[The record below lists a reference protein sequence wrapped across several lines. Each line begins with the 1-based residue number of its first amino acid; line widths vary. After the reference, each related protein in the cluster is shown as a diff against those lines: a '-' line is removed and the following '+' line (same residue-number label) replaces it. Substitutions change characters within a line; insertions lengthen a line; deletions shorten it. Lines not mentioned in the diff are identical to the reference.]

1 MDDFEKY
8 ILSTRGCVIPKSEDA
23 TLCSPTISNSL
34 HCFAWAEDIKAS
46 FSLKNLVEIRFKNN
60 RKDVFFNNE
69 ELFLKIGD
77 IVAVEAP
84 SGHDIGIVNLLGEE
98 IFWQLRKQEKPE
110 HYPQIYRKAKPVDIE
125 KWKKAVMRED
135 IVLRRSK
142 EIIDDLNLKMKLGDV
157 EFQGDNS
164 KATFY
169 YTADERVDFRE
180 LIKILASEFKVR
192 IEMRQIG
199 ARQESSKI
207 GGIGTCG
214 RELCCVKWKR
224 NFDSVT
230 TNSARFQELS
240 LNPSK
245 LAGQCGKLKCCLNYE
260 VKAYIDARKNF
271 PDTSIILKTKDGNAY
286 FQKSDVFKKILW
298 YSFDPE
304 NSVNITPLTTDRV
317 EEIIDLNKKGE
328 TPDTLLQNNLQLADL
343 ISNKHNIQITS
354 EEIQKSQEQP
364 KFSKTKTKNKKGR
377 RPNRRPNNP
386 DNNDN
391 KNPNPKPKKQF
402 RRNNRDNQKPKDEK

>member
-1 MDDFEKY
+1 MNNFDNY
-8 ILSTRGCVIPKSEDA
+8 ILSTRGCIIPDTEEA
-23 TLCSPTISNSL
+23 QCCLPTTTNSL
-34 HCFAWAEDIKAS
+34 HCFAWAEDIKTS
-46 FSLKNLVEIRFKNN
+46 FSTKNLVEIRFKNN
-60 RKDVFFNNE
+60 RKDIFYNHE
-69 ELFLKIGD
+69 ELFLKTGD

-84 SGHDIGIVNLLGEE
+84 TGHDIGIVNLIGEE
-98 IFWQLRKQEKPE
+98 IFWQLKKQENPE
-110 HYPQIYRKAKPVDIE
+110 YFPKIYRKVKPVDIE
-125 KWKKAVMRED
+125 KWKKAVEREI
-135 IVLRRSK
+135 IVLTRTK
-142 EIIDDLNLKMKLGDV
+142 EIIEDLSLKMKLGDV

-180 LIKILASEFKVR
+180 LIKILASEFKIR

-214 RELCCVKWKR
+214 LELCCVKWKR
-224 NFDSVT
+224 KFDSVT

-260 VKAYIDARKNF
+260 VNAYIEARKGF
-271 PDTSIILKTKDGNAY
+271 PETSITLKTKEGNAY

-304 NSVNITPLTTDRV
+304 NSVNITPLTIERV
-317 EEIIDLNKKGE
+317 DEIIEINKKGE
-328 TPDTLLQNNLQLADL
+328 IPDTLLQNNLELADL
-343 ISNKHNIQITS
+343 ISNKHNIQITK
-354 EEIQKSQEQP
+354 EEIDKSKEDANL
-364 KFSKTKTKNKKGR
+364 KKIANKNNKKR
-377 RPNRRPNNP
+377 NQRQYR
-386 DNNDN
+386 N
-391 KNPNPKPKKQF
+391 KKRKNQNPK
-402 RRNNRDNQKPKDEK
+402 NEK